1 MLPIIHIKFQRVWN
15 LNLPLLLLI
24 GLLATL
30 KDNETN
36 SQISLRSE
44 VQVCLVGPRNIL
56 LLAKTTIDQ
65 VFDSWWMTIGSW
77 EWRVVGKDRG
87 PQPKKHDRWDRHCA
101 MQKKL
106 CWCLSTLW
114 FTSAFGQRHSDV
126 PHRTIVLSCVST
138 LDHWTYLL
146 NVHLT
151 CANYIG
157 ITTCTYLIAANAN

>member
-1 MLPIIHIKFQRVWN
+1 MWGFYRMRAFLKGNNDSRMLPIIHIKFQRVWN

-65 VFDSWWMTIGSW
+65 VFDSGWMTIGSW

-101 MQKKL
+101 MQKSYVDVSQHCGSQVHSVKD
-106 CWCLSTLW
+106 TL
-114 FTSAFGQRHSDV
+114 TSRIGQ
-126 PHRTIVLSCVST
+126 
-138 LDHWTYLL
+138 
-146 NVHLT
+146 
-151 CANYIG
+151 
-157 ITTCTYLIAANAN
+157 